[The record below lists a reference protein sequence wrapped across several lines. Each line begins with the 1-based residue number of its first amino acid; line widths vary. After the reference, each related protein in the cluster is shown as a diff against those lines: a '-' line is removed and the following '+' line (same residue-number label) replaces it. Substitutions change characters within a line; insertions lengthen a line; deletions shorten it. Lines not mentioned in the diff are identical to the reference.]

1 MNNKNLPETMSS
13 EDAAKVIREWC
24 LQETEDEP
32 AKDSL
37 EETAEDIS
45 EAEKLKEEREELE
58 RLQKQLEKDI
68 QAFEHQKR
76 YETAKMDQE
85 KRLFEMKWKLLE
97 DEWRKL
103 VTEQEKMSKR
113 RAFFERIEAFEA
125 DARARRSE
133 ISVSVF
139 FRGVTNASGLKKRY
153 KDLIKIFHPDNLS
166 GDTDVIQQIN
176 EEYEKL
182 KATMPKHK

>member
-1 MNNKNLPETMSS
+1 MEKTNLPETMST

-24 LQETEDEP
+24 
-32 AKDSL
+32 AKDNL
-37 EETAEDIS
+37 EETAEDVS

-58 RLQKQLEKDI
+58 RLQKQLEKERLE
-68 QAFEHQKR
+68 FERQKR
-76 YETAKMDQE
+76 YEETKMDQE

-103 VTEQEKMSKR
+103 VTEQEKMSRR

-125 DARARRSE
+125 DARASKND

-139 FRGVTNASGLKKRY
+139 FRGVKNASSLKKRY
-153 KDLIKIFHPDNLS
+153 KDLNKIFHPDNLS
-166 GDTDVIQQIN
+166 GDTEVIQRIN